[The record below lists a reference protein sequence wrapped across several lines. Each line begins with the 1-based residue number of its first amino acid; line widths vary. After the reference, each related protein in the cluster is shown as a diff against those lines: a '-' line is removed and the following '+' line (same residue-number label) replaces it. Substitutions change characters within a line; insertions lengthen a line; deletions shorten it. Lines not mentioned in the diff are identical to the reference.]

1 MPVFRKIFKRLY
13 YFCASVSLGRAGDI
27 GSAVRWSCAR
37 TLSALLGCAM
47 IAASCM
53 PWEENRLI
61 EKGIGT
67 NLHTPDISQQSQL
80 LDQYLRFMCVEAGFA
95 TLSPEGEPLCNV
107 NELSP
112 RQWTVLVRAGFN
124 DVDRRCDSYLAWL
137 NSKRRSNT
145 AISTQL
151 NQLGTATAAIMSIAG
166 ASRDPISLAAVAFGL
181 AADTFN
187 NFYSR
192 LLLEVESSTVELIVS
207 KNRQE
212 FRKDLNN
219 TMVHFRPDALHI
231 LRSYLLICT
240 PHVIENNINIRSRF
254 SVAGNITAPQDSY
267 GTDISRSTLSR
278 SGLMSRSAPVQAR
291 QPVSRTRYRKP
302 VKDLEEQRIGSA
314 TLRRVQAALCVPQSG
329 QNDVRTQQGVRI
341 WETLALASSPPPGA
355 AQNEKLDGAEADLLI
370 TVPACGAGLRNFQ
383 ERDIFSNK
391 VEPRTLATLKTLML
405 NKASSLGDAVQLNL
419 PETVTSIDQLRPS
432 IAQLK
437 SAMGIAETAPDK
449 KYLNLEITPNFFKSL

>member
-1 MPVFRKIFKRLY
+1 MPVFRNIFKNLIDLMATRHIVRSNVGSCLTWVQ
-13 YFCASVSLGRAGDI
+13 AKTLSVII
-27 GSAVRWSCAR
+27 GSVF
-37 TLSALLGCAM
+37 
-47 IAASCM
+47 IATACM

-67 NLHTPDISQQSQL
+67 NLHTPDIAQQSRL

-95 TLSPEGEPLCNV
+95 SLSPEGEPLCNV
-107 NELSP
+107 NELTP

-137 NSKRRSNT
+137 NSKRRSNQ

-254 SVAGNITAPQDSY
+254 SVAGNISAPQDSF
-267 GTDISRSTLSR
+267 GADVSRSTLSR
-278 SGLMSRSAPVQAR
+278 SGLVRRSAPVQAR
-291 QPVSRTRYRKP
+291 RRVSRTRYREP
-302 VKDLEEQRIGSA
+302 VETLEPQQIGSA
-314 TLRRVQAALCVPQSG
+314 TLRRVQASLCVPQSG
-329 QNDVRTQQGVRI
+329 KNDVRTQQAVRI
-341 WETLALASSPPPGA
+341 WETLALASSPPPGTA
-355 AQNEKLDGAEADLLI
+355 RNETLDGAEADLLKV
-370 TVPACGAGLRNFQ
+370 VPPCGPGLRNFQ

-391 VEPRTLATLKTLML
+391 IETRTLATLKTLML
-405 NKASSLGDAVQLNL
+405 DKASELGTVQLTL
-419 PETVTSIDQLRPS
+419 PEKVTSIEELRPS
-432 IAQLK
+432 IAKLK
-437 SAMGIAETAPDK
+437 SAMGIAETASDK
-449 KYLNLEITPNFFKSL
+449 KYLNLEITPNFFSSL